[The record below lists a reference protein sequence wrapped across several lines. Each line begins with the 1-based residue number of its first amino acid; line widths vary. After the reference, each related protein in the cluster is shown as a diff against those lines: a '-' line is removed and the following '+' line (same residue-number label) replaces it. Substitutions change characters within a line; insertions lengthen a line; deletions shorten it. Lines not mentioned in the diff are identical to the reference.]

1 MCADLARKFEAK
13 CTEMMMTIAAL
24 RTELNTSRDCLTLLN
39 NCRVS
44 RPETVYFEV
53 KQDEAF
59 ERLKA
64 PEFRQPVRPLSERL
78 EPFER

>member
-1 MCADLARKFEAK
+1 MCADLARKYEAK
-13 CTEMMMTIAAL
+13 CTDLMLTVAAL
-24 RTELNTSRDCLTLLN
+24 RTELNRARDCLML
-39 NCRVS
+39 VS
-44 RPETVYFEV
+44 NSRIRRPEAVYWEV

-64 PEFRQPVRPLSERL
+64 PEFRQPVKPLSERL